1 MLHFCP
7 LHLTRVLRPTRVRS
21 SNRSIVPFYSV
32 HCLRVRAEYTN
43 QHLRNCLMDVVPGT
57 TDSAVAKRATSEN
70 VRTVFIMYLTLKQ
83 LTVHTVTKGETVY
96 RQKLTVMLRYRR
108 QNLI

>member
-7 LHLTRVLRPTRVRS
+7 LHLTHVLRATRVRS

-57 TDSAVAKRATSEN
+57 TDSAVAKRATSED
-70 VRTVFIMYLTLKQ
+70 VRTVFIMYLTIKQ
-83 LTVHTVTKGETVY
+83 LTVHLYVMAFEFQPAHE
-96 RQKLTVMLRYRR
+96 RLTCLPVSFGR
-108 QNLI
+108 